1 MKTRKSFEGE
11 TPIQVSTT
19 PISEDDGG
27 AVVTVPV
34 KGNATGCRALDLSPY
49 LGHGIDD
56 WVWVCVAQLRTFLT
70 GGGVTPATVKA
81 YWSDGLTYF
90 FDFLIAA
97 GVPCQPCML
106 TKNHVAVYI
115 DWLKGHG
122 EYAYGTQKNFYTH
135 TKAVLVGLQQRKVV
149 KGGKDLFPA
158 NPFPGSNSCFK
169 GATPLSTDERI
180 RLAEAIRDD
189 LIAIHKERFNGTAS
203 EALVVHL
210 LALAYRTGANTT
222 PLLEMSRNCL
232 KPHPFMPSMMLLE
245 LFKRRGNATI
255 HKSLRFSNRP
265 LPVAMDGVALVR
277 KVLAMTQPLA
287 DAALDDLRDFVWL
300 YVSEGKSV
308 ANRELTRLKSNTLR
322 SGIQSLIARHHIKA
336 DDGEPLRVTTSR
348 LRKTMEMRLWSLSG
362 GDLIVTAAL
371 MGHTPQVADNHYLAC
386 TKEMRENATFV
397 GEALSDIYRNGEQGD
412 AQGKVIPIVQSD
424 RTPVGHCKDAYNGDR
439 APKDGTPCDDFFAC
453 FSCRSYAIVG
463 SPEDLHRLFSFY
475 WFLEREKDHARTNDW
490 REQFHNTMRL
500 IDAFTLDKF
509 DNAMVLAAKERARTD
524 PHRFW
529 KSYVIEPLA
538 TGTDNG

>member
-1 MKTRKSFEGE
+1 
-11 TPIQVSTT
+11 
-19 PISEDDGG
+19 
-27 AVVTVPV
+27 
-34 KGNATGCRALDLSPY
+34 
-49 LGHGIDD
+49 
-56 WVWVCVAQLRTFLT
+56 
-70 GGGVTPATVKA
+70 
-81 YWSDGLTYF
+81 
-90 FDFLIAA
+90 
-97 GVPCQPCML
+97 
-106 TKNHVAVYI
+106 
-115 DWLKGHG
+115 
-122 EYAYGTQKNFYTH
+122 
-135 TKAVLVGLQQRKVV
+135 
-149 KGGKDLFPA
+149 
-158 NPFPGSNSCFK
+158 
-169 GATPLSTDERI
+169 
-180 RLAEAIRDD
+180 
-189 LIAIHKERFNGTAS
+189 
-203 EALVVHL
+203 
-210 LALAYRTGANTT
+210 
-222 PLLEMSRNCL
+222 
-232 KPHPFMPSMMLLE
+232 
-245 LFKRRGNATI
+245 
-255 HKSLRFSNRP
+255 
-265 LPVAMDGVALVR
+265 
-277 KVLAMTQPLA
+277 
-287 DAALDDLRDFVWL
+287 
-300 YVSEGKSV
+300 
-308 ANRELTRLKSNTLR
+308 
-322 SGIQSLIARHHIKA
+322 
-336 DDGEPLRVTTSR
+336 
-348 LRKTMEMRLWSLSG
+348 MEMRLWSLSG